1 MKKLNLCLSW
11 KKIHLPR
18 AHMLHDCMRM
28 CVNMNMCSSRT
39 AKVHQSGA
47 SRSGTHTRSDSYNS
61 EKAHLP
67 VRQQRQRQQQQQSI
81 DLENLSREKSLV
93 TSKNVPHCEVRSIDA
108 ATSVASIT
116 VAPKRLDNDASKRYN
131 QRRAANRNRM
141 RLWRGKRF
149 EIEELYTALL
159 YITQHPIGL
168 DVVDQVEQD
177 AIINYLQKAFN
188 IDDETHARVMDE
200 TRQMEAPEIHL
211 NIEVI
216 EAKDLVPKDANGKS
230 DPFCVLYLESQPT
243 KRYNTAVKPETLT
256 PVWQE
261 HFALPL
267 EDPENDVLFVEVW
280 DFDAAETVPEKINKV
295 KTIKSVRGLVK
306 LAKEIA
312 VTARNGNHD
321 NEFIGSIRIP
331 LKDIPVVGHVN
342 WYTLEK
348 RGKSK
353 LRGHIRLRMSFS
365 SEHNAQVAFQEHRHL
380 IRILLLHELE
390 SNKVEKYTWQLGSW
404 PTAGSIVLMQH
415 AAQRGLKSEIQALA
429 KWIECSN
436 VHQEHPL
443 NFELFHEL
451 VQDIRASIKSGM
463 YSDDELKQFWEA
475 TRKSLHSGLNA
486 LRKIRRLACD
496 NKAVVKQLV
505 AILRIISCLSSL
517 EVPENV
523 NLFPLKMYS
532 WFPPEILEDDRVSI
546 LEALEFAVIRGGA
559 EWFEYIVSNNNME
572 SDTDEEAIKYHIKII
587 QLIKIDLTRASEIY
601 EKLFIKT
608 IDFPYTKVLYRTYEK
623 RISDLCMVI
632 VEDICGRLKRIEI
645 ETSENPEL
653 SLGTS
658 LFELYLA
665 IQRFAEFGEKV
676 CPDEIEQMKV
686 RNYYDWFASG
696 VSHWLE
702 MAVFKAIKRIDRAIE
717 VDKLQP
723 VDSSVQ
729 YSSSAV
735 DTLTIF
741 YQIKVFWTQLAWPDI
756 EGAYAFIAKIVDD
769 ICKCCIAY
777 VDRMSQKVDE
787 LQEIRDADSNLSRP
801 NLFGQQ
807 YDVSVAWCYA
817 LNNIEYVRTSI
828 EPLTKDLGFESVIE
842 ALAETKS
849 QIEAERCQQTLEL
862 IIDNAKDTVR
872 NKIITMQ
879 ETVAKRMAP
888 AMARYLMEGAEH
900 QQQPDANSS
909 NSMDRLMEYL
919 DSNLITLHDNLSE
932 DNFQRILMVIWEV
945 MAEVLNQLVNSNL
958 RRKRPPAFYSNLHQT
973 LNNLIQFFNL
983 GADELANVQV
993 LERIEKT
1000 LGLYGLET
1008 GELILRYYQDRL
1020 AVQSAMQDEP
1030 YGLLTVKAYFFNDLL
1045 NLQILNAR
1053 NLRAIDKKCD
1063 TYVKIRLLPEDV
1075 FIGMK
1080 TFKTNVRKETQF
1092 PLYEESFSIPLTSDQ
1107 SKMKNAVIQFE
1118 IKDKDFLRTRFLSEC
1133 FLSFGDIQQ
1142 TDSHDGFDA
1151 LPQIH
1156 MKLSRPTSES
1166 SEVIHALSKRKGD
1179 SQASSF
1185 VTKIQSKINSS

>member
-1 MKKLNLCLSW
+1 MDEERMW
-11 KKIHLPR
+11 KDLYH
-18 AHMLHDCMRM
+18 
-28 CVNMNMCSSRT
+28 
-39 AKVHQSGA
+39 KVVAEQEQKRQKS
-47 SRSGTHTRSDSYNS
+47 SDSPS
-61 EKAHLP
+61 SHEARLQEEDGGFFEKLGTRLAD
-67 VRQQRQRQQQQQSI
+67 RAEEQRQEETLQPAKDEDSSCSEEQQQGDDGEDEAKRARYAAKESKLQRQP
-81 DLENLSREKSLV
+81 SRAYEPSSSPE
-93 TSKNVPHCEVRSIDA
+93 TDSE
-108 ATSVASIT
+108 T
-116 VAPKRLDNDASKRYN
+116 
-131 QRRAANRNRM
+131 
-141 RLWRGKRF
+141 
-149 EIEELYTALL
+149 EEQETALA
-159 YITQHPIGL
+159 IVAQSVGL
-168 DVVDQVEQD
+168 
-177 AIINYLQKAFN
+177 N
-188 IDDETHARVMDE
+188 
-200 TRQMEAPEIHL
+200 APEIHL

-415 AAQRGLKSEIQALA
+415 AAQRGLKPEIQALA

-517 EVPENV
+517 QVPENV

-559 EWFEYIVSNNNME
+559 EC
-572 SDTDEEAIKYHIKII
+572 
-587 QLIKIDLTRASEIY
+587 
-601 EKLFIKT
+601 
-608 IDFPYTKVLYRTYEK
+608 
-623 RISDLCMVI
+623 DLCMVI

-696 VSHWLE
+696 
-702 MAVFKAIKRIDRAIE
+702 AIKRIDRAIE

-842 ALAETKS
+842 SLAETKS

-900 QQQPDANSS
+900 QQQHDANSS

-1053 NLRAIDKKCD
+1053 NLRAID
-1063 TYVKIRLLPEDV
+1063 
-1075 FIGMK
+1075 
-1080 TFKTNVRKETQF
+1080 
-1092 PLYEESFSIPLTSDQ
+1092 
-1107 SKMKNAVIQFE
+1107 
-1118 IKDKDFLRTRFLSEC
+1118 
-1133 FLSFGDIQQ
+1133 
-1142 TDSHDGFDA
+1142 
-1151 LPQIH
+1151 
-1156 MKLSRPTSES
+1156 S